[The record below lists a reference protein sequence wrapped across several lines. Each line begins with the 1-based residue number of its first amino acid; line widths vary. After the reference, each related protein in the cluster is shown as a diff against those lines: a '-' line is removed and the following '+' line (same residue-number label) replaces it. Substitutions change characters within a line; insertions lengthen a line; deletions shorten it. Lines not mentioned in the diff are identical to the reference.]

1 MNSLMPQVLLAML
14 VFGAGCLAFMGLA
27 PLFANKVDLRHR
39 LAGTPAVAVAKRASL
54 RNDAAPSIWSRLV
67 RSIEQR
73 GVSLVDDKSG
83 PMAEKLIQA
92 GFLQP
97 HAPRLFMLVRTGLTL
112 LLPIIGGAVMLSSPD
127 VKPMKLYMVIAGL
140 AVLGLK
146 APGMYI
152 GSRVASRA
160 KEVLNGF
167 PDTLDLILV
176 CVEAG
181 LGIDA
186 CFNRVGHE
194 VRRSHPLLA
203 EQFATVALELRA
215 GRSREEALKG
225 LVRRTGVPEIG
236 SFVTL
241 IIQSDK
247 LGSSI
252 AQALKCYAIEM
263 REGRKMRAE
272 EKAHRLPVLISI
284 PLVAFML
291 PTMIAVLIL
300 PGAIMVR
307 RDLLPSM
314 AAVNQAP

>member
-1 MNSLMPQVLLAML
+1 MMSPLVSQALLVVT
-14 VFGAGCLAFMGLA
+14 VFAAGCLLFLGLA

-39 LAGTPAVAVAKRASL
+39 LAGTTAPAVAPRMSL
-54 RNDAAPSIWSRLV
+54 RVDQGPSFWVRLIRGV
-67 RSIEQR
+67 EKR
-73 GVSLVDDKSG
+73 GVSLADSKPGVYS
-83 PMAEKLIQA
+83 EKLVQA
-92 GFLQP
+92 GFVQP
-97 HAPRLFMLVRTGLTL
+97 HAPRLYMLVRTALTL
-112 LLPIIGGAVMLSSPD
+112 VLPVIGATVLLLTSEPT
-127 VKPMKLYMVIAGL
+127 PMKLYMFVGGL
-140 AVLGLK
+140 AVTGLYL
-146 APGMYI
+146 PGFFI
-152 GSRVASRA
+152 GSRASSRA
-160 KEVLNGF
+160 KAVLNGF
-167 PDTLDLILV
+167 PDTLDLMLV

-186 CFNRVGHE
+186 CFTRVGQE

-203 EQFATVALELRA
+203 DQFAVVALELRA
-215 GRSREEALKG
+215 GRSREDALKG

-263 REGRKMRAE
+263 REARKMRAE

-291 PTMIAVLIL
+291 PTMLAVLIL
-300 PGAIMVR
+300 PGAILVK
-307 RDLLPSM
+307 RDLLPSF
-314 AAVNQAP
+314 AASGK

>member
-1 MNSLMPQVLLAML
+1 MMEMVPQAML
-14 VFGAGCLAFMGLA
+14 VVLVFAASCLAFLGVA
-27 PLFANKVDLRHR
+27 PLFAHRVDLRHR
-39 LAGTPAVAVAKRASL
+39 LAGTVTVVAKPRASL
-54 RNDAAPSIWSRLV
+54 RVDSTRSFWSRVV
-67 RSIEQR
+67 RAVEAR
-73 GVSLVDDKSG
+73 GVKLTDDEKGG
-83 PMAEKLIQA
+83 PIAEKLVQA

-97 HAPRLFMLVRTGLTL
+97 HAPRVYMLARVGLTL
-112 LLPIIGGAVMLSSPD
+112 VLPLLGAAYMLTGE
-127 VKPMKLYMVIAGL
+127 VQPMKLYMVIGGL
-140 AVLGLK
+140 AVAGLY
-146 APGMYI
+146 APGFYV
-152 GSRVASRA
+152 GSRVSSRA
-160 KEVLNGF
+160 KAVLNGF
-167 PDTLDLILV
+167 PDTLDLMLV

-186 CFNRVGHE
+186 CFTRVGHE
-194 VRRSHPLLA
+194 VKRSHPLLA
-203 EQFATVALELRA
+203 AQFATVALELRA
-215 GRSREEALKG
+215 GRSRAEALKG

-252 AQALKCYAIEM
+252 GQALKCYAVEM

-300 PGAIMVR
+300 PGAIMIK
-307 RDLLPSM
+307 RDMLPSM
-314 AAVNQAP
+314 TSGGR

>member
-1 MNSLMPQVLLAML
+1 MMTPLVSEVLLIAT
-14 VFGAGCLAFMGLA
+14 VFAAGCLLFLGLA

-39 LAGTPAVAVAKRASL
+39 LAGTTAAAVAPRASL
-54 RNDAAPSIWSRLV
+54 RVDQGPSIWSRLV
-67 RSIEQR
+67 RIIEER
-73 GVSLVDDKSG
+73 GVSLADSKPGVHS
-83 PMAEKLIQA
+83 EKLIQA
-92 GFLQP
+92 GFTQP
-97 HAPRLFMLVRTGLTL
+97 HAPRLFMLVRTVLTL
-112 LLPIIGGAVMLSSPD
+112 ALPAVGATSILLTSDP
-127 VKPMKLYMVIAGL
+127 KPMKLYMIVAGL
-140 AVLGLK
+140 AVAGLYL
-146 APGMYI
+146 PGFYI
-152 GSRVASRA
+152 GSRAGARGKA
-160 KEVLNGF
+160 ILNGF
-167 PDTLDLILV
+167 PDTLDLMLV

-186 CFNRVGHE
+186 CFTRVGQE

-203 EQFATVALELRA
+203 DQFALVALELRA
-215 GRSREEALKG
+215 GRSRENALKG
-225 LVRRTGVPEIG
+225 LVHRTGVAEIG

-263 REGRKMRAE
+263 REARKMRAE

-300 PGAIMVR
+300 PGAILVK
-307 RDLLPSM
+307 RDLLPSF
-314 AAVNQAP
+314 ANAGK

>member
-1 MNSLMPQVLLAML
+1 MIAPIVAQGLLIAV
-14 VFGAGCLAFMGLA
+14 VFAAGCLLFLGLA

-39 LAGTPAVAVAKRASL
+39 LAGTTAPTAAPRASL
-54 RNDAAPSIWSRLV
+54 RVDQGPSLGSRLV
-67 RSIEQR
+67 RSIEKR
-73 GVSLVDDKSG
+73 GVSLADSKPGVHS
-83 PMAEKLIQA
+83 EKLVQA
-92 GFLQP
+92 GFTQP
-97 HAPRLFMLVRTGLTL
+97 HAARLFMLVRTILTL
-112 LLPIIGGAVMLSSPD
+112 VLPAVGATIVLLTSDP
-127 VKPMKLYMVIAGL
+127 KPMKLYMIVAGL
-140 AVLGLK
+140 AFAGLYL
-146 APGMYI
+146 PGFYV
-152 GSRVASRA
+152 GSRAASRGKA
-160 KEVLNGF
+160 ILNGF
-167 PDTLDLILV
+167 PDTLDLMLV

-186 CFNRVGHE
+186 CFTRVGQE

-203 EQFATVALELRA
+203 NEFAVVALELRA
-215 GRSREEALKG
+215 GRSREDALKG
-225 LVRRTGVPEIG
+225 LVRRTGVAEIG

-263 REGRKMRAE
+263 REARKMRAE

-300 PGAIMVR
+300 PGAILVK
-307 RDLLPSM
+307 RDLLPSF
-314 AAVNQAP
+314 ANAGK